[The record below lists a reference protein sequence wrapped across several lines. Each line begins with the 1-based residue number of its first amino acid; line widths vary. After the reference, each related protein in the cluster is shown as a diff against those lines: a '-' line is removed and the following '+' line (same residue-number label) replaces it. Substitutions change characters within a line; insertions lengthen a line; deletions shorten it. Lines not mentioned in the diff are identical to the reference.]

1 MCNFV
6 FVRYSTQISSII
18 VALVFLFTLNFKS
31 FVTVDFY
38 INQVDI
44 AELFC
49 INKEKPQLKCDGKCH
64 LSSELSKTETS
75 NNQLPFSQNSNEIS
89 LEFIFDIVDS
99 EDETI
104 ISDNLT
110 KKWFNFSES
119 ILYREIK
126 VPSPPPKV

>member
-1 MCNFV
+1 MDV
-6 FVRYSTQISSII
+6 
-18 VALVFLFTLNFKS
+18 
-31 FVTVDFY
+31 
-38 INQVDI
+38 

-49 INKEKPQLKCDGKCH
+49 INKEKPQLKCNGKCH

-75 NNQLPFSQNSNEIS
+75 NDQLPFSQNSNEIS
-89 LEFIFDIVDS
+89 LEFIFDIIDS

-119 ILYREIK
+119 ILYRETKI
-126 VPSPPPKV
+126 PLPPPKV

>member
-1 MCNFV
+1 M
-6 FVRYSTQISSII
+6 
-18 VALVFLFTLNFKS
+18 ALVFLFTLNFKS

-64 LSSELSKTETS
+64 LSSELSKTETQ
-75 NNQLPFSQNSNEIS
+75 NDQLPFSQSSNELS
-89 LEFIFDIVDS
+89 LEFIFDIIDS

-119 ILYREIK
+119 ILYREAK